1 MIGIIDTPE
10 ALQRAQAADLD
21 LVEVSP
27 GSDPPVCRIL
37 DFGKYRYEQ
46 SKKDRANRAKAKVIE
61 TKEVRLGRTMKID
74 QHDVEIRINQA
85 RKFLIDGHKV
95 LIVQNFRGREMM
107 HAQLAHD
114 RMEDII
120 KRLEDVS
127 KVETPPKISGR
138 RETMVLVPDKVKIK
152 QHLAAQAA
160 KEDSA
165 PQEDK

>member
-1 MIGIIDTPE
+1 
-10 ALQRAQAADLD
+10 
-21 LVEVSP
+21 
-27 GSDPPVCRIL
+27 
-37 DFGKYRYEQ
+37 
-46 SKKDRANRAKAKVIE
+46 
-61 TKEVRLGRTMKID
+61 MKID

-127 KVETPPKISGR
+127 KVEPPPKISGR

-152 QHLAAQAA
+152 QLLAAQAA